1 MILINNGAVQQLSQQ
16 EESIL
21 LQRLQ
26 AGDEQ
31 AFSEIYSL
39 FAAELIAFTTAR
51 ISSLE
56 EARDIIHDLF
66 VYIWEERADLT
77 IKISF
82 RSFLFAAARYR
93 IIDHIRFKD
102 VRKKY
107 TDKLTSLPTP
117 YNSAL
122 ESELDAKELNQ
133 VLSAAVNELSPR
145 VQEVYRLSRNE
156 HLSIRDIAIRLNR
169 SEQTVKNQLS
179 TAIAQLRVLLEKTV
193 ILILVFLFR

>member
-1 MILINNGAVQQLSQQ
+1 VRQVPQQ

-31 AFSEIYSL
+31 AFSEIYNL
-39 FAAELIAFTTAR
+39 FATELIAFTTAR

-66 VYIWEERADLT
+66 VYVWEERANLS

-82 RSFLFAAARYR
+82 RAFLFAAARYR

-102 VRKKY
+102 IRRKY
-107 TDKLTSLPTP
+107 ADKLTSLPTSFVAAP
-117 YNSAL
+117 
-122 ESELDAKELNQ
+122 ESELNAKELNQ
-133 VLSAAVNELSPR
+133 ALNAAVNELSPK

-156 HLSIRDIAIRLNR
+156 HLSIREIATQLNR

-179 TAIAQLRVLLEKTV
+179 TALAQLRVLLEK
-193 ILILVFLFR
+193 ILILVILFL

>member
-1 MILINNGAVQQLSQQ
+1 MQQLPHQDD
-16 EESIL
+16 SIL

-31 AFSEIYSL
+31 AFSEIYNL
-39 FAAELIAFTTAR
+39 YAAELIGFTTAR
-51 ISSLE
+51 ICSLE

-66 VYIWEERADLT
+66 VYLWEERADLS

-82 RSFLFAAARYR
+82 RAFLFAAVRYR
-93 IIDHIRFKD
+93 IIDYIRFKD
-102 VRKKY
+102 IRKKY
-107 TDKLTSLPTP
+107 ADKLTSLPTP
-117 YNSAL
+117 CVSAM

-145 VQEVYRLSRNE
+145 VQEVYRLSRKE
-156 HLSIRDIAIRLNR
+156 HLSIREIATQLNL

-179 TAIAQLRVLLEKTV
+179 TAIAQLRALLEKTF

>member
-1 MILINNGAVQQLSQQ
+1 VQQLPHQDD
-16 EESIL
+16 SIL

-31 AFSEIYSL
+31 AFSEIYNL
-39 FAAELIAFTTAR
+39 YAAELIGFTTAR
-51 ISSLE
+51 ICSLE

-66 VYIWEERADLT
+66 VYLWEERADLS

-82 RSFLFAAARYR
+82 RAFLFAAVRYR
-93 IIDHIRFKD
+93 IIDYIRFKD
-102 VRKKY
+102 IRKKY
-107 TDKLTSLPTP
+107 ADKLTFLPTP
-117 YNSAL
+117 YVSAM

-145 VQEVYRLSRNE
+145 VQEVYRLSRKE
-156 HLSIRDIAIRLNR
+156 HLSIREIATRLNL

-179 TAIAQLRVLLEKTV
+179 TAIAQLRVLLEKTF